1 MQSQLDQILHPVET
15 SLAKVHLL
23 QQRSELKIVEIV
35 GNLRQRI
42 SFFYLFKLTEETNVN
57 KIEMQKLIEL
67 NKVMAKRMMNM
78 ERQLKTK
85 S

>member
-1 MQSQLDQILHPVET
+1 M
-15 SLAKVHLL
+15 AKVHLL